1 MQWIEL
7 TIKTAPAAIDLVC
20 DRLTVL
26 GFDSFIIDDQEQFH
40 EFLEQNRQYW
50 DYVDED
56 LEKQMQGLSQ
66 IRLYLEQN
74 ASVPETV
81 ESLKSQL
88 AALRAQYPSVDFG
101 SLDVQL
107 ANVKDE
113 DWENNWKRYYQPLPI
128 GERLLVVPEW
138 LHPENPENRV
148 EVLLDPGMI
157 FGTGAHASTQMCMRE
172 LERAIQGGERVLD
185 LGSGSGILSITAVLL
200 GAAHATGVDIDP
212 KAEDIA
218 RENAAINQ
226 IFSDRFTAVT
236 GDVIGDRAM
245 MESLRGHYD
254 VVLANIVADVII
266 PLSRVVPEFL
276 QEDSVFI
283 CSGILNTR
291 LAEVLAALEQNGL
304 QIIST
309 EQQEDWCRVTAALPE
324 AGREE
329 GEPHAYFFLPQQADA
344 AAHCADRAAGR
355 RSARPAHSRAH
366 QLSGPLRRVFAKRRV
381 F

>member
-1 MQWIEL
+1 MDWREV
-7 TIKTAPAAIDLVC
+7 TIYTTTEGIGPVEALLEDNGVEGYVLEDAAD
-20 DRLTVL
+20 
-26 GFDSFIIDDQEQFH
+26 FE
-40 EFLEQNRQYW
+40 EFLKDTEIYW

-88 AALRAQYPSVDFG
+88 AALRAQYPTVDFG

-324 AGREE
+324 A
-329 GEPHAYFFLPQQADA
+329 
-344 AAHCADRAAGR
+344 
-355 RSARPAHSRAH
+355 
-366 QLSGPLRRVFAKRRV
+366 
-381 F
+381 

>member
-1 MQWIEL
+1 MQWLECTVPGGDDPEELCNALAELGVGGMSIENER
-7 TIKTAPAAIDLVC
+7 D
-20 DRLTVL
+20 
-26 GFDSFIIDDQEQFH
+26 FH
-40 EFLEQNRQYW
+40 DFLENNRACW
-50 DYVDED
+50 DYVDEA
-56 LEKQMQGLSQ
+56 LEESFSGVSRVKFWLSCDA
-66 IRLYLEQN
+66 EGEK
-74 ASVPETV
+74 V
-81 ESLKSQL
+81 L
-88 AALRAQYPSVDFG
+88 AAVRAAGYSVETR
-101 SLDVQL
+101 VI
-107 ANVKDE
+107 ADE
-113 DWENNWKRYYQPLPI
+113 DWENNWKQYYQPLPI

-172 LERAIQGGERVLD
+172 LERAIQGGEQVLD
-185 LGSGSGILSITAVLL
+185 L

-245 MESLRGHYD
+245 MESLKGHYD

-276 QEDSVFI
+276 QEDSIFI

-291 LAEVLAALEQNGL
+291 LDEVLAALEKNGL
-304 QIIST
+304 QILSS
-309 EQQEDWCRVTAALPE
+309 EQQEDWCRVTAALLE
-324 AGREE
+324 A
-329 GEPHAYFFLPQQADA
+329 
-344 AAHCADRAAGR
+344 
-355 RSARPAHSRAH
+355 
-366 QLSGPLRRVFAKRRV
+366 
-381 F
+381 